1 MQVLTGA
8 DVGIS
13 LSGLGR
19 SVVSVSG
26 VDCNDSEKPY
36 LGEMSVFENLT
47 NRRDVIL
54 KNSPGMDWKKLHL
67 GEIASAE
74 IVRF

>member
-1 MQVLTGA
+1 M
-8 DVGIS
+8 
-13 LSGLGR
+13 
-19 SVVSVSG
+19 SVNG

-47 NRRDVIL
+47 NRRGVIL
-54 KNSPGMDWKKLHL
+54 KNSSEMDYKKLYL